1 MESIQELLKKLCK
14 CIVKSDDG
22 LDYITISKQETPTP
36 PAPPEPDPPTP
47 PEPGPSV
54 VDPYPTPNGASEGYV
69 DAVNDEN
76 TPLAFRSMDIRQN
89 RPFSVILKLYDGMV
103 TGFKA
108 ENLYQYAV
116 LDTFDR
122 VPNNDEWVTIPSLV
136 PQFEIPISDSTCQR
150 CFIRHYGYQSKN
162 WSAYLYAQI
171 NIDFKEHKP
180 TETKVIAEGN
190 LAYMMQY
197 ARGDAASF
205 LLPYDFANLLQ
216 TPLYDCNFYN
226 NTTAFRCDLDN
237 LPVGAFSHTFDGVLS
252 MSYLPTC
259 VLNVYATA
267 DYEWS
272 NTFKGVVIKN
282 LKTSDGKYSYIKAST
297 QSKANGC
304 FNGTFCDCTFLSK
317 ELYNIAQFPYPVDAT
332 SVCAGMFKNTVQT
345 PDIVIT
351 AFNNNNSNASNVA
364 SNAFSEF
371 LLNASENGRLFIP
384 WKLQSAITCP
394 DTWECYTI

>member
-22 LDYITISKQETPTP
+22 LNYITTSKQES
-36 PAPPEPDPPTP
+36 
-47 PEPGPSV
+47 PEPGPGPDPSPSV

-69 DAVNDEN
+69 DAINDEN

-89 RPFSVILKLYDGMV
+89 RPFSVILKLYDGMA

-122 VPNNDEWVTIPSLV
+122 VPNNDEWITIPSLV
-136 PQFEIPISDSTCQR
+136 PQFEIPISDSTRQR

-197 ARGDAASF
+197 ARGNAATN
-205 LLPYDFANLLQ
+205 LLPYDFANLLR

-226 NTTAFRCDLDN
+226 NTTIFKCNLDN
-237 LPVGAFSHTFDGVLS
+237 LPVGAFSDMFNGVLS

-259 VLNVYATA
+259 VLNVDALA

-272 NTFKGVVIKN
+272 STFKGVVIKN
-282 LKTSDGKYSYIKAST
+282 LKTSDGKYNNFHAGHRSAG
-297 QSKANGC
+297 NGC
-304 FNGTFCDCTFLSK
+304 FDETFCDCTFLSK
-317 ELYNIAQFPYPVDAT
+317 EIYNITQFPYPVDAT
-332 SVCAGMFKNTVQT
+332 SFCAGMFKNTVQT

-351 AFNNNNSNASNVA
+351 AFNNNNSDASKVA

-384 WKLQSAITCP
+384 WKLQSAIACP

>member
-1 MESIQELLKKLCK
+1 MESIQELLRRLCK

-22 LDYITISKQETPTP
+22 LNYITTSKQD
-36 PAPPEPDPPTP
+36 A
-47 PEPGPSV
+47 PEPGPGPDPSPGV
-54 VDPYPTPNGASEGYV
+54 VDPYPTPNGASEGYI
-69 DAVNDEN
+69 DAINDEN

-89 RPFSVILKLYDGMV
+89 RPFSVILKLYDGMA

-108 ENLYQYAV
+108 ENIYQYAV

-122 VPNNDEWVTIPSLV
+122 VPNNDEWITIPSLN
-136 PQFEIPISDSTCQR
+136 PQFEIPISDSTRQR
-150 CFIRHYGYQSKN
+150 CFIRHYGYQSKQ
-162 WSAYLYAQI
+162 WSEYLNAQI
-171 NIDFKEHKP
+171 NIDFKGYKP

-197 ARGDAASF
+197 ARGDAASS
-205 LLPYDFANLLQ
+205 LLPYEFANLLK

-226 NTTAFRCDLDN
+226 NTTPFKCNLNN
-237 LPVGAFSHTFDGVLS
+237 LPVGAFSNTFNGVLS

-259 VLNVYATA
+259 VLNAYAIA

-282 LKTSDGKYSYIKAST
+282 LKTSDGKYNNFHVRYLDAG
-297 QSKANGC
+297 NGC

-317 ELYNIAQFPYPVDAT
+317 ETFNIAQFPYPVDA
-332 SVCAGMFKNTVQT
+332 SSNFCADMFKNTIQT

-351 AFNNNNSNASNVA
+351 AFNNNNANASNVA
-364 SNAFSEF
+364 SSAFSDF

-384 WKLQSAITCP
+384 WKLQSVIKCP

>member
-1 MESIQELLKKLCK
+1 MESIQELLRRLCK

-22 LDYITISKQETPTP
+22 LNYITTSKQD
-36 PAPPEPDPPTP
+36 A
-47 PEPGPSV
+47 PEPGPGPDPTPGV
-54 VDPYPTPNGASEGYV
+54 VDPYPTPNGASEGYI
-69 DAVNDEN
+69 DAINDEN

-89 RPFSVILKLYDGMV
+89 RPFSVILKLYDGMA

-108 ENLYQYAV
+108 ENVYQYAV

-122 VPNNDEWVTIPSLV
+122 VPNNDEWITIPSLK
-136 PQFEIPISDSTCQR
+136 PQFEILISDSTRQR
-150 CFIRHYGYQSKN
+150 CFIRHYGYQSKQ
-162 WSAYLYAQI
+162 WSEYLNAQI
-171 NIDFKEHKP
+171 NIDFKGYKP

-197 ARGDAASF
+197 ASGDAASS
-205 LLPYDFANLLQ
+205 LLPYEFANLLK

-226 NTTAFRCDLDN
+226 NTTPFKCNLNN
-237 LPVGAFSHTFDGVLS
+237 LPVGAFSNTFNGVLS

-259 VLNVYATA
+259 VLNADAIA

-282 LKTSDGKYSYIKAST
+282 LKTSDGKYNNFHVSYLNAG
-297 QSKANGC
+297 NGC

-317 ELYNIAQFPYPVDAT
+317 ETFNIAQFPYPVDA
-332 SVCAGMFKNTVQT
+332 SSNFCADMFKNTIQT

-351 AFNNNNSNASNVA
+351 AFNNNNANASNVA
-364 SNAFSEF
+364 SNAFSDF

-384 WKLQSAITCP
+384 WKLQSVIKCP
-394 DTWECYTI
+394 DTWERYTI

>member
-22 LDYITISKQETPTP
+22 LNYITTSKQESPGP
-36 PAPPEPDPPTP
+36 GPDPDPDP
-47 PEPGPSV
+47 SPSV
-54 VDPYPTPNGASEGYV
+54 VDPYPTPNGVSEGYV
-69 DAVNDEN
+69 DAINDEN

-89 RPFSVILKLYDGMV
+89 RPFSVILKLYDGMA

-122 VPNNDEWVTIPSLV
+122 VPNNDEWITISSLV
-136 PQFEIPISDSTCQR
+136 PQFEIPISDSTKQR
-150 CFIRHYGYQSKN
+150 CFIRHYGYQSKQ

-171 NIDFKEHKP
+171 NIDFKGYKP

-197 ARGDAASF
+197 ARGDAASS
-205 LLPYDFANLLQ
+205 LLPYDFANLLK

-226 NTTAFRCDLDN
+226 NTTAFKCNLDN
-237 LPVGAFSHTFDGVLS
+237 LPVGAFSNMFDGVLS
-252 MSYLPTC
+252 MSYLPAC
-259 VLNVYATA
+259 VLNTDAFA

-272 NTFKGVVIKN
+272 STFKGVVIKN
-282 LKTSDGKYSYIKAST
+282 LKTSDGKYNNFHAGYRGAG
-297 QSKANGC
+297 NGC
-304 FNGTFCDCTFLSK
+304 FDETFCNCTFLSK
-317 ELYNIAQFPYPVDAT
+317 EIFNITQFPYPVDAT

-351 AFNNNNSNASNVA
+351 AFNNNNTDASNVA

>member
-22 LDYITISKQETPTP
+22 LNYITISKQETPTP
-36 PAPPEPDPPTP
+36 PTPPE

-54 VDPYPTPNGASEGYV
+54 IDPYPTPNGIAEGYV
-69 DAVNDEN
+69 DAINDAK

-89 RPFSVILKLYDGMV
+89 RPFSVILKIYDGMA

-122 VPNNDEWVTIPSLV
+122 VPNNDEWITISSLK
-136 PQFEIPISDSTCQR
+136 PQFEIPINDSTRQR
-150 CFIRHYGYQSKN
+150 CFIRHYGYQSTK
-162 WSAYLYAQI
+162 WSAYLYPQI
-171 NIDFKEHKP
+171 NIDFKDYQP

-197 ARGDAASF
+197 ARGDAASS
-205 LLPYDFANLLQ
+205 LLPYDFANLLK

-226 NTTAFRCDLDN
+226 NTTAFKCDLDN
-237 LPVGAFSHTFDGVLS
+237 LPNGAFSHMFDGVLS
-252 MSYLPTC
+252 MSYLPAC
-259 VLNVYATA
+259 ILNADAMA

-272 NTFKGVVIKN
+272 GTFKGVVIKN
-282 LKTSDGKYSYIKAST
+282 MKTSDGKYNRFHVSHRSAG
-297 QSKANGC
+297 NGV
-304 FNGTFCDCTFLSK
+304 FSETFCNCTFLSK
-317 ELYNIAQFPYPVDAT
+317 EIFNIAQFPYPDGAT
-332 SVCAGMFKNTVQT
+332 NVCAGMFKDTTQT

-351 AFNNNNSNASNVA
+351 AFANNASNASKVA
-364 SNAFSEF
+364 SNAFSDF
-371 LLNASENGRLFIP
+371 LLNASENGRLFVP
-384 WKLQSAITCP
+384 WELKSNVTCP
-394 DTWECYTI
+394 DTWERYDI

>member
-36 PAPPEPDPPTP
+36 PTPPEPDPPT

-54 VDPYPTPNGASEGYV
+54 VDPYPTPKGVSEGYV
-69 DAVNDEN
+69 DAINDEK

-89 RPFSVILKLYDGMV
+89 RPFSVILKLYDGMA

-108 ENLYQYAV
+108 ENIYQYAV

-122 VPNNDEWVTIPSLV
+122 VPNNDEWITVPSLV
-136 PQFEIPISDSTCQR
+136 PQFEIPISDSTKQR

-197 ARGDAASF
+197 ARGDAATN

-226 NTTAFRCDLDN
+226 NTTVFKCNLDN
-237 LPVGAFSHTFDGVLS
+237 LPVGAFSNMFNGVLS

-259 VLNVYATA
+259 VLNVDAFA

-272 NTFKGVVIKN
+272 STFKGVVIKN
-282 LKTSDGKYSYIKAST
+282 LKTSDGKYNNFHAGHRSAG
-297 QSKANGC
+297 NGC
-304 FNGTFCDCTFLSK
+304 FDGTFCDCTFLSK
-317 ELYNIAQFPYPVDAT
+317 EIFNIAQFPYPVDAT

-351 AFNNNNSNASNVA
+351 AFANNASNASKVA
-364 SNAFSEF
+364 SNAFSDF
-371 LLNASENGRLFIP
+371 LLNASENGHLFVP
-384 WKLQSAITCP
+384 WELGSNITCP
-394 DTWECYTI
+394 DTWERYNI

>member
-1 MESIQELLKKLCK
+1 MESIQELLRKLCE

-36 PAPPEPDPPTP
+36 PVPEPPTP

-54 VDPYPTPNGASEGYV
+54 VDPYPTPNGVSEGYV
-69 DAVNDEN
+69 DAINDAK

-89 RPFSVILKLYDGMV
+89 RPFSVILKLYDGMA

-108 ENLYQYAV
+108 ENIYQYAV

-122 VPNNDEWVTIPSLV
+122 VPNNDEWITIPSLK
-136 PQFEIPISDSTCQR
+136 PQFEIPINDSTRQR

-171 NIDFKEHKP
+171 NIDFKGYQP

-197 ARGDAASF
+197 ARGDAATN

-226 NTTAFRCDLDN
+226 NTTVFKCNLDN

-259 VLNVYATA
+259 VLNTDAFA

-272 NTFKGVVIKN
+272 STFKGVVIKN
-282 LKTSDGKYSYIKAST
+282 LKTSDGKYNNFHAGYRSAG
-297 QSKANGC
+297 NGC
-304 FNGTFCDCTFLSK
+304 FDGTFCDCTFLSK
-317 ELYNIAQFPYPVDAT
+317 EIFNIAQFPYPVDAT
-332 SVCAGMFKNTVQT
+332 SVCADMFKNTVQT

-351 AFNNNNSNASNVA
+351 AFANNASNASNVA
-364 SNAFSEF
+364 SNAFSDF

-384 WKLQSAITCP
+384 WKLQSVITCP

>member
-22 LDYITISKQETPTP
+22 LNYITTNKQDT
-36 PAPPEPDPPTP
+36 PEPDPPTP
-47 PEPGPSV
+47 PDPGPSV
-54 VDPYPTPNGASEGYV
+54 IDPYPTPNGVSEGYV
-69 DAVNDEN
+69 DAINDEN

-89 RPFSVILKLYDGMV
+89 RPFSVILKIYDDMA

-108 ENLYQYAV
+108 ENIYQYAI

-122 VPNNDEWVTIPSLV
+122 VPNNDEWITIPSLK
-136 PQFEIPISDSTCQR
+136 PQFEIPISDSTRQR
-150 CFIRHYGYQSKN
+150 CFIRHYGYQSNK

-171 NIDFKEHKP
+171 NIDFKGYQP

-190 LAYMMQY
+190 LAYMLQY

-205 LLPYDFANLLQ
+205 LLPYDFANLFKA
-216 TPLYDCNFYN
+216 PLYDCNFYN
-226 NTTAFRCDLDN
+226 NTTAFKCNLDN

-252 MSYLPTC
+252 MSYLPAC
-259 VLNVYATA
+259 VLNAYAMA

-282 LKTSDGKYSYIKAST
+282 LKTSDGKYNHFHVKYVSAGNSVF
-297 QSKANGC
+297 SE
-304 FNGTFCDCTFLSK
+304 TFRNCTFLSK
-317 ELYNIAQFPYPVDAT
+317 EIFNIAQFPYPDGAAY
-332 SVCAGMFKNTVQT
+332 VCNGMFKNTVQT

-351 AFNNNNSNASNVA
+351 AFANNASNASKVA
-364 SNAFSEF
+364 SNAFSDF
-371 LLNASENGRLFIP
+371 LLNASENGHLFVP
-384 WKLQSAITCP
+384 WELKSNVTCP
-394 DTWECYTI
+394 DTWERYDI